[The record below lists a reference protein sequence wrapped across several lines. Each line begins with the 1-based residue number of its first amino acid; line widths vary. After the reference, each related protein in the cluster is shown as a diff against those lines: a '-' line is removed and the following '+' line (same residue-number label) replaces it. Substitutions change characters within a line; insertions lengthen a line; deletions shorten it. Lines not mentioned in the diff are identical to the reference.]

1 MSASSRGAGSPL
13 RARPPAARRPAGPPS
28 DPRYDRAVTPLL
40 LVAAGVLA
48 FVSAFLVLRTLGP
61 RYRVGRLLATT
72 PRVSVE
78 QALVIAQ
85 RGPGRYVRVDG
96 RIDASE
102 EFEDHDHRP
111 LVFRRTRL
119 EARRA
124 RGWDAFEDR
133 REQVPFGISEGLAAI
148 AVDAAA
154 LDAGLVVVPR
164 ESTGVASDLADRVPP
179 GLPAAT
185 PVRARI
191 EQLSSVEHAVVLGV
205 PVSNGEGPRLTAGMG
220 RPLILTTLE
229 LPEAMRVLAGGQTT
243 RPRIAAVLVAIG
255 ALLVVVGLGWG
266 LLAALGVMR

>member
-1 MSASSRGAGSPL
+1 
-13 RARPPAARRPAGPPS
+13 
-28 DPRYDRAVTPLL
+28 VTPLL

-48 FVSAFLVLRTLGP
+48 FVGAFGVLRTLGP

-72 PRVSVE
+72 PKVSVE
-78 QALVIAQ
+78 QALVLAQ
-85 RGPGRYVRVDG
+85 QAPGRYVRVDG
-96 RIDASE
+96 RIEASE

-119 EARRA
+119 EAQSA
-124 RGWDAFEDR
+124 RGWDAFEDN
-133 REQVPFGISEGLAAI
+133 REQVPFGISEGLAGI
-148 AVDAAA
+148 AVDAAV

-164 ESTGVASDLADRVPP
+164 ESIGVASDLADRVPP

-205 PVSNGEGPRLTAGMG
+205 PVSNGEGPRLTSGLG

-229 LPEAMRVLAGGQTT
+229 LPEAMRVLAGGRTT
-243 RPRIAAVLVAIG
+243 RPRIAAALVAVGGVLVA
-255 ALLVVVGLGWG
+255 AGLGWG
-266 LLAALGVMR
+266 LLAAVGLIR

>member
-1 MSASSRGAGSPL
+1 
-13 RARPPAARRPAGPPS
+13 
-28 DPRYDRAVTPLL
+28 VTPLL
-40 LVAAGVLA
+40 LVAAGGLA
-48 FVSAFLVLRTLGP
+48 FVGAFGVLRTLGP

-78 QALVIAQ
+78 QALVLAQ
-85 RGPGRYVRVDG
+85 HGADRYVRVDG
-96 RIDASE
+96 RIEASD

-124 RGWDAFEDR
+124 RGWNAFEDR
-133 REQVPFGISEGLAAI
+133 REQVPFGISEGLAGI

-164 ESTGVASDLADRVPP
+164 ESTGVASDLAERVPP
-179 GLPAAT
+179 GLAATT

-191 EQLSSVEHAVVLGV
+191 EQLSSVEHATVLGV
-205 PVSNGEGPRLTAGMG
+205 PVSNGAGPLLTAGLG

-229 LPEAMRVLAGGQTT
+229 LPEAMRVLAGGRTT
-243 RPRIAAVLVAIG
+243 RPRIAAVLAATGV
-255 ALLVVVGLGWG
+255 LLVAAGLGWA
-266 LLAALGVMR
+266 LLSALGAIR

>member
-1 MSASSRGAGSPL
+1 M
-13 RARPPAARRPAGPPS
+13 
-28 DPRYDRAVTPLL
+28 TPLL

-72 PRVSVE
+72 PKISVE
-78 QALVIAQ
+78 QALVLAQ
-85 RGPGRYVRVDG
+85 QGPDRYVRVDG

-133 REQVPFGISEGLAAI
+133 REQVPFGISEGLTAI
-148 AVDAAA
+148 AVDAAV

-164 ESTGVASDLADRVPP
+164 ESTGIASDLADRVPP
-179 GLPAAT
+179 GMPAAT

-191 EQLSSVEHAVVLGV
+191 QQLSSVEHAVVLGV

-243 RPRIAAVLVAIG
+243 RPRIAAALVAAG
-255 ALLVVVGLGWG
+255 ALLVAAGLGWG
-266 LLAALGVMR
+266 LLAAVGVIR

>member
-1 MSASSRGAGSPL
+1 M
-13 RARPPAARRPAGPPS
+13 
-28 DPRYDRAVTPLL
+28 TPLL
-40 LVAAGVLA
+40 LVAAGILA
-48 FVSAFLVLRTLGP
+48 FVGAFLVLRTLGP

-72 PRVSVE
+72 PRISVE
-78 QALVIAQ
+78 QALVLAQ
-85 RGPGRYVRVDG
+85 QGPNRYVRVDG

-124 RGWDAFEDR
+124 RGWDAFEDS
-133 REQVPFGISEGLAAI
+133 REQVPFGVSEGLAGI
-148 AVDAAA
+148 GVDAAA

-164 ESTGVASDLADRVPP
+164 ELIGVAADLADRVPP

-185 PVRARI
+185 QVRARI

-205 PVSNGEGPRLTAGMG
+205 PISNGEGPRLTAGLG

-229 LPEAMRVLAGGQTT
+229 LPEAMRVLAGGRTT
-243 RPRIAAVLVAIG
+243 RPRIAAALVAVG
-255 ALLVVVGLGWG
+255 AVFVAAGLGWG
-266 LLAALGVMR
+266 LLAAVGMIR

>member
-1 MSASSRGAGSPL
+1 M
-13 RARPPAARRPAGPPS
+13 
-28 DPRYDRAVTPLL
+28 TPLL

-48 FVSAFLVLRTLGP
+48 FVGAFGVLRTLGP

-72 PRVSVE
+72 PKVSVE
-78 QALVIAQ
+78 QALVLAQ
-85 RGPGRYVRVDG
+85 QAPGRYVRVDG
-96 RIDASE
+96 RIEASE

-119 EARRA
+119 EAQSA
-124 RGWDAFEDR
+124 RGWDAFEDN
-133 REQVPFGISEGLAAI
+133 REQVPFGISEGLAGI
-148 AVDAAA
+148 AVDAAV

-164 ESTGVASDLADRVPP
+164 ESIGVASDLADRVPP

-205 PVSNGEGPRLTAGMG
+205 PVSNGEGPRLTSGLG

-229 LPEAMRVLAGGQTT
+229 LPEAMRVLAGGRTT
-243 RPRIAAVLVAIG
+243 RPRIAAALVAVGGVLVA
-255 ALLVVVGLGWG
+255 AGLGWG
-266 LLAALGVMR
+266 LLAAVGLIR

>member
-1 MSASSRGAGSPL
+1 M
-13 RARPPAARRPAGPPS
+13 
-28 DPRYDRAVTPLL
+28 TPLL

-48 FVSAFLVLRTLGP
+48 FVGAFGVLRTLGP

-72 PRVSVE
+72 PKVSVE
-78 QALVIAQ
+78 QALVLAQ
-85 RGPGRYVRVDG
+85 QAPGRYVRVDG
-96 RIDASE
+96 RIEASE

-119 EARRA
+119 EAQTA
-124 RGWDAFEDR
+124 RGWDAFEDN
-133 REQVPFGISEGLAAI
+133 REQVPFGISEGLAGI
-148 AVDAAA
+148 AVDAAV

-164 ESTGVASDLADRVPP
+164 ESIGVASDLADRVPP

-205 PVSNGEGPRLTAGMG
+205 PVSNGEGPRLTSGLG

-229 LPEAMRVLAGGQTT
+229 LPEAMRVLAGGRTT
-243 RPRIAAVLVAIG
+243 RPRIAAALVAVGGVLVA
-255 ALLVVVGLGWG
+255 AGLGWG
-266 LLAALGVMR
+266 LLAAVGLIR